1 MERETYEKLLHE
13 NITKTHQKTD
23 KNKVRAINVDAK
35 KIAKDLQLK
44 DRIEKM

>member
-13 NITKTHQKTD
+13 NITKTHQKSD
-23 KNKVRAINVDAK
+23 KNKVRAINVDAN
-35 KIAKDLQLK
+35 KIAKDLQLE